1 MKVFYRLGTRPN
13 ILLGLLDFNS
23 QLYEQINL
31 ISMLWM
37 RHRETK
43 KFAQGCIANKWRS
56 WDLNPGSLTGL
67 YNPNLGTILL
77 SK

>member
-1 MKVFYRLGTRPN
+1 MKVFYRLGTTPN

-23 QLYEQINL
+23 ELYEQINL

-43 KFAQGCIANKWRS
+43 KFVQGCIAKKWRS
-56 WDLNPGSLTGL
+56 WDLNPGGLTEL
-67 YNPNLGTILL
+67 YIPNLGTILL